1 MLRIYECIEQPSL
14 TSWQLIEELD
24 VQSIVAGPSPGYLS
38 RAHTLALATPTQ
50 THATLDGASASLVAQ
65 ALQQGLQ
72 QTTSSPTPGRAGLAN
87 READGG
93 WCISW
98 CKDKYWGEVIA
109 AGCGTNGIIKVQ
121 YFMKKYTPH
130 PQQLE

>member
-14 TSWQLIEELD
+14 TSWQLVEELD
-24 VQSIVAGPSPGYLS
+24 VQTIVAGPSPGYLS

-72 QTTSSPTPGRAGLAN
+72 QTTSAPTPARAGLAN

-121 YFMKKYTPH
+121 HFLIIYIPILNLTT
-130 PQQLE
+130 

>member
-1 MLRIYECIEQPSL
+1 MEQPSL
-14 TSWQLIEELD
+14 SSWQMVEELD
-24 VQSIVAGPSPGYLS
+24 VQNIVAGPSPGYLS

-72 QTTSSPTPGRAGLAN
+72 QTTSSPTPARAGLAN

-121 YFMKKYTPH
+121 YFFKTYIPNA
-130 PQQLE
+130 